1 MFDDT
6 ARGLAVAWVLFEGLS
21 KKDAARRLGC
31 NRATVSGWIKAYLD
45 SGEWWPDPVIRNRHA
60 DNVLYDTHFLRAVD
74 AVLRSDPEQF
84 IGEIKDVFTFLST
97 LPG

>member
-21 KKDAARRLGC
+21 RKDAARRLGF

-45 SGEWWPDPVIRNRHA
+45 SGEWWPDFVIHNRHA
-60 DNVLYDTHFLRAVD
+60 DNVLYDTHFVGAVD
-74 AVLRSDPEQF
+74 AVLRSDPEQVW
-84 IGEIKDVFTFLST
+84 GK
-97 LPG
+97 